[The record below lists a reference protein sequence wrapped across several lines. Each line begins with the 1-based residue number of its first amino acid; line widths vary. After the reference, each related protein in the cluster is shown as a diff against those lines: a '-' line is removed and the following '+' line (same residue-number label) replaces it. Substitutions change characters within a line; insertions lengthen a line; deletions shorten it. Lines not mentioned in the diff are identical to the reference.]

1 MAEVTL
7 DAPLTLDPKQ
17 ATRLVI
23 RYWHVEPDA
32 GVVQVGYDLFDA
44 SGKLLERRA
53 ITADGAQVQT
63 WIANNTNTIY
73 TRLLAKLGV
82 TGTVA

>member
-1 MAEVTL
+1 MAEATL
-7 DAPLTLDPKQ
+7 DAPLDLDPRQ
-17 ATRLVI
+17 AAKVI
-23 RYWHVEPDA
+23 IRNWHVEPDE
-32 GVVQVGYDLFDA
+32 GVVQISYDLVAQD
-44 SGKLLERRA
+44 GTLLDRRIA
-53 ITADGAQVQT
+53 TADGAQVRT